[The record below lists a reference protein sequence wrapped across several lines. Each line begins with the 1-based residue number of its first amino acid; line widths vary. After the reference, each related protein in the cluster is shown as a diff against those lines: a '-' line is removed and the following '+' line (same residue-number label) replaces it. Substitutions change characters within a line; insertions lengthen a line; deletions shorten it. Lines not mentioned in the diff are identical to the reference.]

1 MQVRRLTGVISVST
15 RPYTKESRLSL
26 EARGLLISL
35 ISGDHSRLP
44 NKILNEL
51 IKEKYIT
58 VQNNEYIINDTG
70 QISLSLMN
78 PKPSLEEVMEYAKER
93 GYGEPARKYYL
104 WFSSKGWKKGGEP
117 IEDWKAGLDYWMSK
131 EIVVAPKKDLQ
142 EAWINN

>member
-15 RPYTKESRLSL
+15 HPYTKDSRLSL

-35 ISGDHSRLP
+35 ISGDHTRLP
-44 NKILNEL
+44 QKILNEL
-51 IKEKYIT
+51 IKEHYIT
-58 VQNNEYIINDTG
+58 IQENEYIINDTG
-70 QISLSLMN
+70 QVSISLINAAPTLD
-78 PKPSLEEVMEYAKER
+78 EVMKYATEK

-131 EIVVAPKKDLQ
+131 ERVVAPKKELQ
-142 EAWINN
+142 EAWLNN